1 MVSSLPAGRC
11 FFLLFFNAM
20 TGPYSTYFD
29 NPFLALRMARPA
41 FKEQAQHVA
50 RAVRDAKPGAAF
62 DPLLTALDT
71 AIAGFDDKL
80 TDRVEPT
87 AADTEAYRRARK
99 DWLTFVDDAMKDNI
113 TPKLR
118 KLPVYA
124 DFKKFGKSRLSGLD
138 QANLLIQSQQLIDL
152 YTEHQTAVGRP
163 TLAAEAAAKLK
174 AVADLDAL
182 RDKEDATTTLILDL
196 ATDRAAIARAQRRL
210 KAQLELTFDD
220 PAKVYSFFDFSQ
232 TQLPKAK
239 KKTDVPPQA

>member
-1 MVSSLPAGRC
+1 
-11 FFLLFFNAM
+11 M
-20 TGPYSTYFD
+20 TGSYSTYFD

-50 RAVRDAKPGAAF
+50 RAVREAKPGAAF

-99 DWLTFVDDAMKDNI
+99 DWLSFVDDAMKDNI

-124 DFKKFGKSRLSGLD
+124 DFKKFGKSRLSELD
-138 QANLLIQSQQLIDL
+138 QANLLIQSQQLLDL
-152 YTEHQTAVGRP
+152 YAEHQTAVGRP

-182 RDKEDATTTLILDL
+182 RDKEDATTTTLILDL

-232 TQLPKAK
+232 ATINKSGK
-239 KKTDVPPQA
+239 VKVVISPPQA

>member
-1 MVSSLPAGRC
+1 
-11 FFLLFFNAM
+11 M
-20 TGPYSTYFD
+20 TGSYSTYFD

-99 DWLTFVDDAMKDNI
+99 DWLSFVDDAMKDNI

-124 DFKKFGKSRLSGLD
+124 DFKKFGKSRLSELD
-138 QANLLIQSQQLIDL
+138 QANLLIQSQQLLDL
-152 YTEHQTAVGRP
+152 YAEHQTAVGRP

-182 RDKEDATTTLILDL
+182 RDKEDATTTTLILDL

-232 TQLPKAK
+232 ATINKSGK
-239 KKTDVPPQA
+239 VKVVISPPQA